1 MTKFKGYV
9 LQRGISPH
17 NGEPF
22 VVIMTMESSNSKTG
36 NMCQVWILNENIH
49 PVAAVNLGED
59 VTVCG
64 DCLHRGIWDEE
75 LQKFVD
81 RSCYVNYGQAP
92 AQVYKSYHRGI
103 YGEIDDLDLKILID
117 RLIRWGSFGDPALID
132 PEIVALLNEHA
143 AGHTGYTHQ
152 WRQPWAQW
160 CKNVFQASCDSF
172 AYYLDA
178 SAHGWKTFAVVS
190 KGKQSFSGKLC
201 PATADNSQAQCITCS
216 LCDGAKTDIF
226 VEAHG
231 SGGKYVTN

>member
-117 RLIRWGSFGDPALID
+117 RLIRWDRLVTLHLLILRLSRCSMSTPLVTQGTHINGD
-132 PEIVALLNEHA
+132 NH
-143 AGHTGYTHQ
+143 GH
-152 WRQPWAQW
+152 
-160 CKNVFQASCDSF
+160 
-172 AYYLDA
+172 
-178 SAHGWKTFAVVS
+178 
-190 KGKQSFSGKLC
+190 SGARMYFRHPVIRLQ
-201 PATADNSQAQCITCS
+201 TI
-216 LCDGAKTDIF
+216 
-226 VEAHG
+226 
-231 SGGKYVTN
+231 